1 MKYLKTFENLTPI
14 ERDFDKVIYLPE
26 DKSIIGA
33 YMVTTGG
40 SSIGILN
47 IKEKLGKGI
56 FMSNHFSYDI
66 TIKRTT
72 LDRSKI
78 EILEDVPGKEGFVYI
93 KIPYNVYKGDQENL
107 EVERVKGLKR
117 LSIPAVKMENKYFAQ
132 NFRDIDVVNY
142 IKITND
148 DSRTHFLVDMY
159 HQKQFK

>member
-1 MKYLKTFENLTPI
+1 MKYLKTFENLTLI

-78 EILEDVPGKEGFVYI
+78 EILEDVPGKEGFV
-93 KIPYNVYKGDQENL
+93 
-107 EVERVKGLKR
+107 
-117 LSIPAVKMENKYFAQ
+117 
-132 NFRDIDVVNY
+132 
-142 IKITND
+142 
-148 DSRTHFLVDMY
+148 
-159 HQKQFK
+159 

>member
-1 MKYLKTFENLTPI
+1 MKYLKTFENLTTD
-14 ERDFDKVIYLPE
+14 RDFDKVIYSPE
-26 DKSIIGA
+26 DKSVIGA

-78 EILEDVPGKEGFVYI
+78 EILEDVPGKAGFVYI
-93 KIPYNVYKGDQENL
+93 KIPYNVYKSDQENL

-117 LSIPAVKMENKYFAQ
+117 LSIPAVKMENKYFAY

-142 IKITND
+142 IKITNP

-159 HQKQFK
+159 HQNQFK

>member
-1 MKYLKTFENLTPI
+1 
-14 ERDFDKVIYLPE
+14 
-26 DKSIIGA
+26 
-33 YMVTTGG
+33 
-40 SSIGILN
+40 
-47 IKEKLGKGI
+47 
-56 FMSNHFSYDI
+56 MSNHFSYDI

-78 EILEDVPGKEGFVYI
+78 EILEDVPGKAGFVYI
-93 KIPYNVYKGDQENL
+93 KIPYNVYKSDQENL

-117 LSIPAVKMENKYFAQ
+117 LSIPAVKMENKYFAY

-159 HQKQFK
+159 HQNQFK